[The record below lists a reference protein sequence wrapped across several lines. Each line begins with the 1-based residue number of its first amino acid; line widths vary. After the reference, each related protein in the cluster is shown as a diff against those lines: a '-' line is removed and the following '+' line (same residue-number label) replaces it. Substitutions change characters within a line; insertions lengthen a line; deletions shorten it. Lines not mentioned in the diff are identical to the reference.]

1 MLNLVSPAKKGQLVS
16 WPSAVLPGRM
26 RRSVD
31 LLQLAKR
38 NLGVDLSRPD
48 IGVAEHLLNEPNV
61 GSIFMHQRSECVPKQ
76 VTRAGLSDFRLQNV
90 SADEIVIWSRLMA
103 CPSRLRNNAELI
115 ETLDSC
121 GRPARRYR
129 ATHRDARFPTGTYRS
144 RLPFPLRTSTSPR
157 SNCKSVT

>member
-1 MLNLVSPAKKGQLVS
+1 
-16 WPSAVLPGRM
+16 M

-90 SADEIVIWSRLMA
+90 SADEIRHMVA
-103 CPSRLRNNAELI
+103 A
-115 ETLDSC
+115 D
-121 GRPARRYR
+121 G
-129 ATHRDARFPTGTYRS
+129 
-144 RLPFPLRTSTSPR
+144 LPFPTQKQRRTDR
-157 SNCKSVT
+157 DFG